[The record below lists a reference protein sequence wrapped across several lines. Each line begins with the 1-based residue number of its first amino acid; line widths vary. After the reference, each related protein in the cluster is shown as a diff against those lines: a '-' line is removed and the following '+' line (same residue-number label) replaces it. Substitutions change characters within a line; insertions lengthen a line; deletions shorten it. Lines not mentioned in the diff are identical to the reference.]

1 MRWLRKERDFI
12 TLIMV
17 WGLLLQSLVIP
28 FSTTAHAA
36 MLASG
41 SDGTGILCTT
51 RTASPVPSG
60 TFALGPQKQDPQ
72 KQSQNGPDC
81 QCCHM
86 ACRQSCGGACGGLL
100 PSFAYLVLPSP
111 ASQPLAQ
118 ARLEAR
124 AYDLALLAEAQPRA
138 PPHA

>member
-1 MRWLRKERDFI
+1 MRWLRKERDLI
-12 TLIMV
+12 TLIMD

-36 MLASG
+36 MLAAG
-41 SDGTGILCTT
+41 SDSTGVLCTT

-60 TFALGPQKQDPQ
+60 TFAPDPQ
-72 KQSQNGPDC
+72 KQSQNSADC

-111 ASQPLAQ
+111 AGQPLAQ
-118 ARLEAR
+118 ARLKAP
-124 AYDLALLAEAQPRA
+124 AYDLARLADARPRA